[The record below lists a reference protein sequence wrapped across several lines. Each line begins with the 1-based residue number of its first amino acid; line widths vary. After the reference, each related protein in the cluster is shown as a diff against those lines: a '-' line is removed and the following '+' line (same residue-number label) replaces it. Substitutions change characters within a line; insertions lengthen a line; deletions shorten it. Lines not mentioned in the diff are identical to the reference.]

1 MTELISVI
9 VTTYN
14 RVDALGAALRG
25 LERQTDRNFEIIVA
39 DDGSTDATRDFVTRR
54 AARHD
59 LALKHVWQEDR
70 GFRAAEIRNRGILAS
85 CGSYCIF
92 LDGDCIPRPDF
103 IAVHRRL
110 AEPGWF
116 VTGNRVLLARDLT
129 DRILGD
135 ATEPERWG
143 LATWI
148 ALRARRKINR
158 LAPLLPLPAGA
169 LRKLRTGAWRGARSC
184 NLAVWRSDLD
194 WADGF
199 DSTFSGWGLEDSDL
213 LIAACRRAAWTE
225 ISRPACCIS
234 GIRRATARVCRR
246 TSAGSMRSSGAT
258 ASGRSQACR
267 GSAPSRK
274 PRRRRSGPAAVET
287 MEASA
292 ITTWFARDRLARLAD
307 GLAVAV
313 AVSLPWSTS
322 ATSILVGLW
331 LLALLPTLDLAGLR
345 PAVAHP
351 AGGLPVAL
359 VALAVV
365 GMLWADVPFAERFA
379 ALRGPHKLLMIP
391 LLLIQFRRSDKGIR
405 VIGGFLA
412 SCTVLLVLSWV
423 IAMWPSLMIWQSRF
437 SVYAWTGV
445 PVKDYL
451 VQSGEFL
458 ICAFALTYLAFDD
471 WRDGRRGRAVA
482 IAALALVFLA
492 NIVFVATG
500 RSSLVV
506 FVVLVLVIG
515 LRRFDWKGRLGI
527 IVGAAV
533 IAAAAWTASPY
544 LRGRVVAVADE
555 ITSYRTTGFA
565 SSTGFRLNS
574 GRNRWNSS
582 PLPRSSGTAPAR
594 SMNCSAAPRSAT
606 AGPRR
611 RSPATRT
618 I

>member
-1 MTELISVI
+1 VVTELISVI

-213 LIAACRRAAWTE
+213 LI
-225 ISRPACCIS
+225 
-234 GIRRATARVCRR
+234 
-246 TSAGSMRSSGAT
+246 
-258 ASGRSQACR
+258 
-267 GSAPSRK
+267 
-274 PRRRRSGPAAVET
+274 
-287 MEASA
+287 
-292 ITTWFARDRLARLAD
+292 RLLH
-307 GLAVAV
+307 
-313 AVSLPWSTS
+313 
-322 ATSILVGLW
+322 
-331 LLALLPTLDLAGLR
+331 AGLR
-345 PAVAHP
+345 RKDGNFATGVLHLWHP
-351 AGGLPVAL
+351 ESDRSCLPENQRRLDEV
-359 VALAVV
+359 
-365 GMLWADVPFAERFA
+365 E
-379 ALRGPHKLLMIP
+379 
-391 LLLIQFRRSDKGIR
+391 RSD
-405 VIGGFLA
+405 
-412 SCTVLLVLSWV
+412 
-423 IAMWPSLMIWQSRF
+423 RF
-437 SVYAWTGV
+437 
-445 PVKDYL
+445 
-451 VQSGEFL
+451 
-458 ICAFALTYLAFDD
+458 
-471 WRDGRRGRAVA
+471 RA
-482 IAALALVFLA
+482 IAGMSGLGALPQAEA
-492 NIVFVATG
+492 ATIRTG
-500 RSSLVV
+500 R
-506 FVVLVLVIG
+506 G
-515 LRRFDWKGRLGI
+515 
-527 IVGAAV
+527 
-533 IAAAAWTASPY
+533 
-544 LRGRVVAVADE
+544 
-555 ITSYRTTGFA
+555 
-565 SSTGFRLNS
+565 
-574 GRNRWNSS
+574 
-582 PLPRSSGTAPAR
+582 
-594 SMNCSAAPRSAT
+594 
-606 AGPRR
+606 
-611 RSPATRT
+611 
-618 I
+618 